1 SGLKLCKVWYNR
13 KGISF
18 DQMSSVAIQK
28 FVRRPLVKRAKCGFK
43 FKRRNSSMDLLTM
56 RQRARRITWFVTVQL
71 IALVGWIFVQSF
83 FSLSAL
89 GHTIP
94 FAVTIVIEAI
104 WWIAT
109 LVIMFLLFK
118 REYNGFVKAVLE
130 LEEANKSLRKATNDF
145 LLEQRN
151 PSEK

>member
-1 SGLKLCKVWYNR
+1 
-13 KGISF
+13 
-18 DQMSSVAIQK
+18 ME
-28 FVRRPLVKRAKCGFK
+28 
-43 FKRRNSSMDLLTM
+43 LLSM
-56 RQRARRITWFVTVQL
+56 RQRSRRITWFVTVQL
-71 IALVGWIFVQSF
+71 IALVGWILVQSF

-130 LEEANKSLRKATNDF
+130 LEEANKRLRKATNDM
-145 LLEQRN
+145 LLERN
-151 PSEK
+151 NPGEQQL

>member
-1 SGLKLCKVWYNR
+1 
-13 KGISF
+13 
-18 DQMSSVAIQK
+18 ME
-28 FVRRPLVKRAKCGFK
+28 
-43 FKRRNSSMDLLTM
+43 LLTM
-56 RQRARRITWFVTVQL
+56 RQRSRRITWFLTVQL
-71 IALVGWIFVQSF
+71 IALVGWILVQSF
-83 FSLSAL
+83 FSLSAP
-89 GHTIP
+89 GRNIP

-130 LEEANKSLRKATNDF
+130 LEEANKSLRRATNDF

-151 PSEK
+151 PSEQEQ

>member
-1 SGLKLCKVWYNR
+1 MEV
-13 KGISF
+13 
-18 DQMSSVAIQK
+18 
-28 FVRRPLVKRAKCGFK
+28 
-43 FKRRNSSMDLLTM
+43 LTM

-71 IALVGWIFVQSF
+71 IALVGWILVQSF

-94 FAVTIVIEAI
+94 FAITIVIEAI

-118 REYNGFVKAVLE
+118 REYSGFVKAVLE
-130 LEEANKSLRKATNDF
+130 LEEANKRLRRATSSF
-145 LLEQRN
+145 LLERSN
-151 PSEK
+151 PSEQGQ